1 MDTPNRP
8 ALVRDQ
14 LASLTPVRVKKLFG
28 SEAFFHGERMFAVL
42 GRDAL
47 VLRLPAPLR
56 TEALSGAAARPFLSE
71 RLALSQGWVE
81 IPYAEELARLSHL
94 ARAAHAAAGRGRG
107 PAKRRFRRAAR
118 RAAR

>member
-1 MDTPNRP
+1 METPNRP
-8 ALVRDQ
+8 ALVRDN
-14 LASLTPVRVKKLFG
+14 LASLTPVRIKKLFG
-28 SEAFFHGERMFAVL
+28 GEAFFHGERTLAVL

-56 TEALSGAAARPFLSE
+56 TDALSGGTAPPFLPE
-71 RLALSQGWVE
+71 RLAVGQGRVQ
-81 IPYAEELARLSHL
+81 IPCAEEPARLSHR
-94 ARAAHAAAGRGRG
+94 ARGAHAAAGRGRG